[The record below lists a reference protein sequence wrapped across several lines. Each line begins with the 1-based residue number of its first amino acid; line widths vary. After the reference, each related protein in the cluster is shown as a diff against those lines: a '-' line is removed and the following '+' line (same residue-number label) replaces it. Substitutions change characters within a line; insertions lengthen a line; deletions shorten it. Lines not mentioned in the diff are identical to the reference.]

1 MGDTFLVEYVRLASY
16 AVVALVSLCQFKRAK
31 DPINKYVLLGNIFMS
46 VALGAALVIY
56 NIFAASDSMP
66 TVGAFL
72 TPATIIWAVL
82 NFVSLIK

>member
-1 MGDTFLVEYVRLASY
+1 MGDSFLVEYVRLASY
-16 AVVALVSLCQFKRAK
+16 VVVALVSICQFKRAK

-46 VALGAALVIY
+46 TALGAALLIY
-56 NIFAASDSMP
+56 NILGSNASML

-82 NFVSLIK
+82 SFMSLIK